1 MNRSKLSSLFY
12 IYSELSVSVF
22 LAFGVLIELI
32 CGALLM
38 HWGIDSIA
46 YLAFGG
52 AIFFT
57 LTAASLV
64 LSVYKSIKGN

>member
-1 MNRSKLSSLFY
+1 MNRSTLSRLFY
-12 IYSELSVSVF
+12 IYSELSVAVF
-22 LAFGVLIELI
+22 LAFGVLIELL

-38 HWGIDSIA
+38 HWGVDSIA

-57 LTAASLV
+57 LTASSLV
-64 LSVYKSIKGN
+64 YSVYKSEKRG